1 MYIWPIKW
9 EKVEVNGTS
18 KAKQSELHV
27 PVLAHETV
35 SWLVRQQGGR
45 YLDCTIGPGG
55 LASRILDLSS
65 PEGIV
70 VGIDRDEE
78 AIAAARERLKPFA
91 ERTRLI
97 QGNFSELKQHLQ
109 SAGLSEVDG
118 VVFDLGVSSAQLA
131 RPERGFSFLNDGPLD
146 MRMEQGGGQTA
157 ADLVNKLSES
167 ELADVIYRY
176 GEERYSRRIARSIAR
191 ARERRPLRT
200 TFDLVSVVREAV
212 PASYRHARLHYATR
226 TFQALRIAVNRE
238 LEMLEHAL
246 HDAADVLTAG
256 GRLCVISFHSL
267 EDRIVKQ
274 TFRALSQGPD
284 PCLLRLTKK
293 PQTPSERERR
303 ENPRARSAKLRVAER
318 LPEARH
324 S

>member
-1 MYIWPIKW
+1 MYIGPIKW
-9 EKVEVNGTS
+9 EKVESNGFS
-18 KAKQSELHV
+18 KAKPHELHV
-27 PVLAHETV
+27 PVLAHETI
-35 SWLVRQQGGR
+35 SWLVRRQGGR

-55 LASRILDLSS
+55 LASRILDRTS
-65 PEGIV
+65 PDGMV

-78 AIAAARERLKPFA
+78 AIAVARERLKPFA
-91 ERTRLI
+91 GRAWLI

-109 SAGLSEVDG
+109 SAGISEVDG
-118 VVFDLGVSSAQLA
+118 IVFDLGVSSAQLG
-131 RPERGFSFLNDGPLD
+131 RPERGFSFLTDGLLD
-146 MRMEQGGGQTA
+146 MRMEQGAGQTA
-157 ADLVNKLSES
+157 AALVNKLSEA

-176 GEERYSRRIARSIAR
+176 GEERYSRRIARSVVR
-191 ARERRPLRT
+191 ARERRPLGT
-200 TFDLVSVVREAV
+200 TFDLVSVIRDAV
-212 PASYRHARLHYATR
+212 PASYRHGRIHYATR

-238 LEMLEHAL
+238 LDVLEHAL
-246 HDAADVLTAG
+246 RDAADVLTPG

-274 TFRALSQGPD
+274 TLRALSGGPD
-284 PCLLRLTKK
+284 PCLSRLTKK

-318 LPEARH
+318 LPGARH